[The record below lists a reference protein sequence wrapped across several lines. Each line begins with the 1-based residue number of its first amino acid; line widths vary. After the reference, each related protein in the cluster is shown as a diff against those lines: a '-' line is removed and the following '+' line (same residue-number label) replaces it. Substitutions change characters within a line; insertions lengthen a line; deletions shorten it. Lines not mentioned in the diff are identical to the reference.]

1 MSELPPVSGDDGSVR
16 ASHRERDAVVERLNE
31 AAAEGRLDF
40 AELAERVERALG
52 ARTHG
57 ELAALTADLP
67 VLPGAD
73 PARPLTLKGG
83 LHGAKREGRW
93 QVPARIVAHGGM
105 GGVVLDF
112 TAAECRLP
120 EVAVEA
126 EGGMGGVVLI
136 VPEGWGVNTDGMEGG
151 VKDKTA
157 TTPRLPGTPLIRVS
171 GTPGMAGVVVR
182 HPKRR
187 ELRRSKRRAELAQ
200 G

>member
-1 MSELPPVSGDDGSVR
+1 MSEQLPASDDDASVR
-16 ASHRERDAVVERLNE
+16 ASDAEREAVIQRLNE
-31 AAAEGRLDF
+31 AVAEGRLEF
-40 AELAERVERALG
+40 AELDERVERALR

-57 ELAALTADLP
+57 ELATLIADLP
-67 VLPGAD
+67 HPAGAD
-73 PARPLTLKGG
+73 PGKPLILNGG
-83 LHGAKREGRW
+83 IHGAKREGYW
-93 QVPARIVAHGGM
+93 TAPARIVANGGM

-126 EGGMGGVVLI
+126 DGALGGVVLV
-136 VPEGWGVNTDGMEGG
+136 VPEGWGVDTDGMEGG

-157 TTPRLPGTPLIRVS
+157 TTPRRPGAPLIRLS
-171 GTPGMAGVVVR
+171 GKPGLAGVVVR

-187 ELRRSKRRAELAQ
+187 ELRRSKRRTELTQ